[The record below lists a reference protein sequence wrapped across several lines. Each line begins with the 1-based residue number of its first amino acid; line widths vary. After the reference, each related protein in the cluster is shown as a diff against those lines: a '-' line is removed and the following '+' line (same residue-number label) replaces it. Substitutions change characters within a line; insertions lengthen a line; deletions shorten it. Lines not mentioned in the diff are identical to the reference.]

1 MSTSFFRNVRGLA
14 CAIAVFGGST
24 SAIALADD
32 APVPAVKKIPK
43 LSPAQAAEIK
53 AAILAKRADDA
64 KDEPAKD
71 APADGDDAVDPYK
84 LPEGGVQEL
93 LAFIKDVRAI
103 RPKSA
108 QQFQLHRV
116 KSAAAIK
123 EAGEKIQ
130 KIATPEDKKLEG
142 YDDVMAALLGLR
154 AGEARTMTA
163 EELTKLSEEI
173 KTLSATTES
182 ATAQQQVAQA
192 ALQLATGL
200 EYGGKPEKAIDAYKD
215 FGPVL
220 AQSKNPAVASMG
232 AKMEGAARRLGLVG
246 NQMEVSGTL
255 MDGEKFDWAKYRGKV
270 VLVDFWATWCGPCI
284 AELPN
289 LKKNYELYHDKGF
302 EVVGISLDQ
311 DRGRLEE
318 FIKKEANPWVT
329 IHDGAWNDNAVATH
343 YGVMGIPTVILVDKE
358 GKVVSTRAR
367 GPELG
372 RLLGELLGPVDP
384 PAEEKKEDAAKDDA
398 AKDKSE
404 K

>member
-1 MSTSFFRNVRGLA
+1 MADETTPEVPATETQETQESHDPNGDA
-14 CAIAVFGGST
+14 A
-24 SAIALADD
+24 ALATIAD
-32 APVPAVKKIPK
+32 V
-43 LSPAQAAEIK
+43 AAMATINP
-53 AAILAKRADDA
+53 
-64 KDEPAKD
+64 DEP
-71 APADGDDAVDPYK
+71 VK
-84 LPEGGVQEL
+84 LKQTVE
-93 LAFIKDVRAI
+93 IKDVGPCRKHVKVTVEREQI
-103 RPKSA
+103 DQRFDEKYTEILRGDQPPVRGFRPRKA
-108 QQFQLHRV
+108 PRKL
-116 KSAAAIK
+116 I
-123 EAGEKIQ
+123 EKQ
-130 KIATPEDKKLEG
+130 YRES
-142 YDDVMAALLGLR
+142 V
-154 AGEARTMTA
+154 
-163 EELTKLSEEI
+163 SEEI